1 LFRFLSPAITTALYL
16 TGVLTG
22 RRAVLLF
29 IAQIIGGLIAS
40 ALVLGLTPAGS
51 GDVDVV
57 NTSLSDGVTY
67 AQGFL
72 MEMLGTSVLVFS
84 VLMLGE

>member
-1 LFRFLSPAITTALYL
+1 M
-16 TGVLTG
+16 LTG